1 MRSKYINMDRAT
13 FSSLLVNQRE
23 NRNIGKNELC
33 RMAGFTFLQLQR
45 LESASNNFNMSLVF
59 RYLVS
64 VEAVL
69 ILCNDNNSCTL
80 QEYDEYATWLANAR
94 NGLYSLRKLAETA
107 DCSYSAITNVE
118 RGKTVISI
126 DLFLKLAD
134 TLGYTIKIEQK

>member
-1 MRSKYINMDRAT
+1 MHSKYINMNRAT

-33 RMAGFTFLQLQR
+33 RMTGFTFLQLQR

-69 ILCNDNNSCTL
+69 ILCNNNNSCTL
-80 QEYDEYATWLANAR
+80 KEYDEYATWLVNAR

-107 DCSYSAITNVE
+107 NCSYSAITNVE

-134 TLGYTIKIEQK
+134 TLGYTIKIEPK